1 VSIAALLVVNL
12 IAQLN
17 QPPHDAT
24 TVCVTDA
31 RTRAPVVGAEV
42 MVRPIA
48 SMHRPSSAAT
58 RRLEGAC
65 SVVRVNPTDSVHV
78 ARAGYTP
85 RVVAGAQAAGD
96 IRRDGDTLWVSLLPR
111 DATSAERAAQRLA
124 PLLVMAARAANASAD
139 MSGTGRT
146 AGRTSATLTTADAR
160 IAGASTVNAMLALMP
175 YTNLRTA
182 RGETGLS
189 LRGARREQ
197 VAITLDGMP
206 LNDPATGMADVSD
219 LPLAGLQSATVALGA
234 DPVGAGAGA
243 TGGVLALTSSAQR
256 VASVR
261 RGAFGQ
267 RAMEGAW
274 HAQTA
279 GALWH
284 ASAAWR
290 NAANDFTF
298 VNDAGAA
305 PQRETRINNDEQRT
319 TASLGVIGSRA
330 QVSLLGSTS
339 ERGMVGPANV
349 RSYDADRA
357 RTDRLL
363 VRAQAGLRGTVL
375 VAGVR
380 RLSLRYVDPTR
391 PALDA
396 RAVAWAADGEWRGA
410 LHDVAWRIG
419 MGADRLA
426 ATGGITQQR
435 RRGFAAVQR
444 AWRATG
450 EDRWTI
456 DISARADV
464 IEGSGVRP
472 TASVGAERRVARLG
486 AQSQLVAFGR
496 AAQAVRVPTLYDLY
510 FSSPQ
515 RLFVRALSPERV
527 DLDVSSGLRMVAG
540 TPRRRASVEGA
551 LVARNTRDAIVWFPG
566 NFGWSPANVGVERL
580 RGVESR
586 AELAV
591 GIVAASAWIT
601 AYDAVLS
608 TGGLRIPTPYVPR
621 VAGGAQLQ
629 LNTAAQHAT
638 IVWRGTGARPYTA
651 GPRNPDFELAALSL
665 VDLTVAQQLRALP
678 HWPWPRLDALVA
690 FSLENAAD
698 ASWQSVRG
706 FPSPGRA
713 WAMSFTLQHS
723 PR

>member
-1 VSIAALLVVNL
+1 MRARAF
-12 IAQLN
+12 
-17 QPPHDAT
+17 QP
-24 TVCVTDA
+24 
-31 RTRAPVVGAEV
+31 
-42 MVRPIA
+42 
-48 SMHRPSSAAT
+48 
-58 RRLEGAC
+58 AC
-65 SVVRVNPTDSVHV
+65 AVVRVGRTDSVHV
-78 ARAGYTP
+78 TRAGYTS
-85 RVVAGAQAAGD
+85 RVVTGAQAAGAQAAGAQAAGAQAAGD
-96 IRRDGDTLWVSLLPR
+96 IRLNGDTLWLSLLPR
-111 DATSAERAAQRLA
+111 DATSAERAAQQLA
-124 PLLVMAARAANASAD
+124 PLRVTAPAD
-139 MSGTGRT
+139 ISGTERT

-160 IAGASTVNAMLALMP
+160 IAGASSVNALLALMP

-219 LPLAGLQSATVALGA
+219 IPLAGLQSATVSLGA
-234 DPVGAGAGA
+234 DPVGTGAGA

-261 RGAFGQ
+261 LGAFGQ
-267 RAMEGAW
+267 HTMEGAW
-274 HAQTA
+274 HAQAA
-279 GALWH
+279 GALWQ

-290 NAANDFTF
+290 DATNDFAF

-305 PQRETRINNDEQRT
+305 PQRETRVNNDEQRA

-330 QVSLLGSTS
+330 QLSVLGSTS

-357 RTDRLL
+357 RTDRVL
-363 VRAQAGLRGTVL
+363 VRAQTGLRGTVL
-375 VAGVR
+375 VSGVR
-380 RLSLRYVDPTR
+380 RLALHYVDPTR
-391 PALDA
+391 PALDS
-396 RAVAWAADGEWRGA
+396 RAVAWAADAEWRGA
-410 LHDVAWRIG
+410 LRDVAWRLG
-419 MGADRLA
+419 VGADRLA

-435 RRGFAAVQR
+435 RRGFVAVTR

-450 EDRWTI
+450 DDRWNI
-456 DISARADV
+456 DIGARADV
-464 IEGSGVRP
+464 IEGGGVRP
-472 TASVGAERRVARLG
+472 TASVGAERRIARLG
-486 AQSQLVAFGR
+486 QQTQLVAFGR
-496 AAQAVRVPTLYDLY
+496 VAQAVRVPTLYDLY

-527 DLDVSSGLRMVAG
+527 DLDASSGLRIVAG
-540 TPRRRASVEGA
+540 TARRRASLEGA
-551 LVARNTRDAIVWFPG
+551 VVARNTRDAIVWFPG

-586 AELAV
+586 AELALGV
-591 GIVAASAWIT
+591 ASASVWVT
-601 AYDAVLS
+601 AYDAILS

-629 LNTAAQHAT
+629 LNTAAQHVT

-665 VDLTVAQQLRALP
+665 VDVTVAQQLRVLP
-678 HWPWPRLDALVA
+678 YWPWPRLDALVA

-706 FPSPGRA
+706 FPSPGRS
-713 WAMSFTLQHS
+713 WAMSFTLQHF

>member
-1 VSIAALLVVNL
+1 
-12 IAQLN
+12 
-17 QPPHDAT
+17 
-24 TVCVTDA
+24 VTDA
-31 RTRAPVVGAEV
+31 RTRAPLLGAV
-42 MVRPIA
+42 LTVRPGA
-48 SMHRPSSAAT
+48 SAGPVSPVAV
-58 RRLEGAC
+58 RRLDRAC
-65 SVVRVNPTDSVHV
+65 AAVRASRTDSVHI
-78 ARAGYTP
+78 ARAGYTS
-85 RVVAGAQAAGD
+85 RIVAGAQVAGAPSSGGVRLD
-96 IRRDGDTLWVSLLPR
+96 ADTLWVLLLPL
-111 DATSAERAAQRLA
+111 DATNAERVAQQRVAQQRVAQQRVAQQLS
-124 PLLVMAARAANASAD
+124 PVRVTAARTANVSGD
-139 MSGTGRT
+139 MAGTAHT

-160 IAGASTVNAMLALMP
+160 IAGASTVNAVIALMP
-175 YTNLRTA
+175 YTNVRTA

-197 VAITLDGMP
+197 VAITLDGLP

-219 LPLAGLQSATVALGA
+219 IPLAGLQSATVALGA
-234 DPVGAGAGA
+234 DPVGTGAGA

-261 RGAFGQ
+261 LGAFGQ
-267 RAMEGAW
+267 RTMEGAW
-274 HAQTA
+274 HAQAA
-279 GALWH
+279 GALWQ

-290 NAANDFTF
+290 SATNDFPF
-298 VNDAGAA
+298 MNDAGAA
-305 PQRETRINNDEQRT
+305 PQREARVNNDEQRA

-330 QVSLLGSTS
+330 QLSVLGSTS

-357 RTDRLL
+357 RTDRVL
-363 VRAQAGLRGTVL
+363 VRAQTGLRGTVL

-380 RLSLRYVDPTR
+380 RLALRYVDPTR
-391 PALDA
+391 PALDS
-396 RAVAWAADGEWRGA
+396 RAVAWAADAEWRGA
-410 LHDVAWRIG
+410 LRDIAWRLG
-419 MGADRLA
+419 VGADRLA

-444 AWRATG
+444 AWRATSD
-450 EDRWTI
+450 DRWSI
-456 DISARADV
+456 DVGARADL
-464 IEGSGVRP
+464 IEGSGVLP
-472 TASVGAERRVARLG
+472 TASLGGERRVARLG
-486 AQSQLVAFGR
+486 DGVQVVAFGR
-496 AAQAVRVPTLYDLY
+496 VAQAVRVPTLYDLY

-527 DLDVSSGLRMVAG
+527 DLDIGSGLRMVTGAVH
-540 TPRRRASVEGA
+540 RRASIEGA
-551 LVARNTRDAIVWFPG
+551 VVARNTRDAIVWFPG

-580 RGVESR
+580 RGLESR

-591 GIVAASAWIT
+591 GIAAASAWVT

-638 IVWRGTGARPYTA
+638 VAWRGMGARPYTA

-665 VDLTVAQQLRALP
+665 VDITIAQQLRALP
-678 HWPWPRLDALVA
+678 FWPWPGLDALVA
-690 FSLENAAD
+690 FSVENAAD
-698 ASWQSVRG
+698 TAWQSVRG
-706 FPSPGRA
+706 FPSPGRS

>member
-1 VSIAALLVVNL
+1 MSIAALLLGNL

-17 QPPHDAT
+17 QPPRDST
-24 TVCVTDA
+24 TVCVTDT
-31 RTRAPVVGAEV
+31 RTRAPVVGADV
-42 MVRPIA
+42 TVWPSA
-48 SMHRPSSAAT
+48 SMHRPSSSAT

-65 SVVRVNPTDSVHV
+65 SVVRVSPTDSVHV
-78 ARAGYTP
+78 ARAGYIA
-85 RVVAGAQAAGD
+85 RVVAGAPVPGGV
-96 IRRDGDTLWVSLLPR
+96 RRDADTLWVSLLPR
-111 DATSAERAAQRLA
+111 DATKAERAAQ
-124 PLLVMAARAANASAD
+124 PLVPLHVTAARAVA
-139 MSGTGRT
+139 RT
-146 AGRTSATLTTADAR
+146 AGRTSATVTTADAR
-160 IAGASTVNAMLALMP
+160 MAGASSVNALLALMP

-219 LPLAGLQSATVALGA
+219 IPLAGLQSATVALGA
-234 DPVGAGAGA
+234 DTVGTGAGAM
-243 TGGVLALTSSAQR
+243 GGVLALTSSAQR
-256 VASVR
+256 IASVR
-261 RGAFGQ
+261 LGAFGQ
-267 RAMEGAW
+267 RSVEGAW
-274 HAQTA
+274 HAQAA
-279 GALWH
+279 GALWQ

-290 NAANDFTF
+290 NATNDFTF

-305 PQRETRINNDEQRT
+305 PQRETRINNDERRA

-330 QVSLLGSTS
+330 QFSLLGSTTD
-339 ERGMVGPANV
+339 RGMVGPANV

-363 VRAQAGLRGTVL
+363 VRAQAGLRGTML

-380 RLSLRYVDPTR
+380 RLALRYVDPTR
-391 PALDA
+391 SALDA
-396 RAVAWAADGEWRGA
+396 RAVAWAADAEWRGA
-410 LHDVAWRIG
+410 LRDIAWRLG
-419 MGADRLA
+419 VGADRLA
-426 ATGGITQQR
+426 ATGGVTQQR

-444 AWRATG
+444 AWQATG
-450 EDRWTI
+450 DDRWTI
-456 DISARADV
+456 DIGARADL

-486 AQSQLVAFGR
+486 EHSQVVAFGR

-515 RLFVRALSPERV
+515 RLFVRALLPERV
-527 DLDVSSGLRMVAG
+527 DLDVSSGLRLVTG
-540 TPRRRASVEGA
+540 TGHRRASVEGA

-586 AELAV
+586 AEIAMGIAV
-591 GIVAASAWIT
+591 ASAWIT
-601 AYDAVLS
+601 AYDAILS
-608 TGGLRIPTPYVPR
+608 SGGLRIPTPYVPR

-665 VDLTVAQQLRALP
+665 VDVTVAQQLHALP
-678 HWPWPRLDALVA
+678 YWPWPRLDALVA
-690 FSLENAAD
+690 FSLENAAN

>member
-1 VSIAALLVVNL
+1 VSIAALLLVRL

-17 QPPHDAT
+17 QPPRDVT

-31 RTRAPVVGAEV
+31 RTRAPVVGAELT
-42 MVRPIA
+42 VRPT
-48 SMHRPSSAAT
+48 AAMRRQSLAPA

-65 SVVRVNPTDSVHV
+65 AVVRVGRTDSVHV
-78 ARAGYTP
+78 ARAGYTS
-85 RVVAGAQAAGD
+85 RVVTGAQAAGAQAAGD
-96 IRRDGDTLWVSLLPR
+96 MRLDGDTLWLSLLPR
-111 DATSAERAAQRLA
+111 DATSAERAAQQLA
-124 PLLVMAARAANASAD
+124 PLRVTAPAD
-139 MSGTGRT
+139 MSGTERT
-146 AGRTSATLTTADAR
+146 AGRTSATLATGDAR
-160 IAGASTVNAMLALMP
+160 VAGASSVNALLALMP

-197 VAITLDGMP
+197 VVITLDGMP

-219 LPLAGLQSATVALGA
+219 IPLAGLQSATVALGA
-234 DPVGAGAGA
+234 DPVGTGAGA

-261 RGAFGQ
+261 LGAFEQ
-267 RAMEGAW
+267 RTIEGAW
-274 HAQTA
+274 HAQAA
-279 GALWH
+279 GALWQ
-284 ASAAWR
+284 ASAAR
-290 NAANDFTF
+290 RTASNDFTF

-305 PQRETRINNDEQRT
+305 PQREARVNNDEQRT

-330 QVSLLGSTS
+330 QLSVLGSTS

-357 RTDRLL
+357 RTDRVL

-380 RLSLRYVDPTR
+380 RLSLRYGDPTR
-391 PALDA
+391 PALDS
-396 RAVAWAADGEWRGA
+396 RAVAWAADAEWRGA
-410 LHDVAWRIG
+410 LRDIAWRVG
-419 MGADRLA
+419 MGADRLV

-444 AWRATG
+444 AWRATRA
-450 EDRWTI
+450 DRWNI
-456 DISARADV
+456 DIGARADL

-472 TASVGAERRVARLG
+472 TASVGAERRIARLG
-486 AQSQLVAFGR
+486 EQAQVVAFGR

-527 DLDVSSGLRMVAG
+527 DLDASSGLRIVAG
-540 TPRRRASVEGA
+540 TARRRASLEGA
-551 LVARNTRDAIVWFPG
+551 VVARNTRDAIVWFPG

-586 AELAV
+586 AELAL
-591 GIVAASAWIT
+591 GIASASAWVT

-608 TGGLRIPTPYVPR
+608 TGGLRIPTPFVPR
-621 VAGGAQLQ
+621 LAGGAQMQ

-638 IVWRGTGARPYTA
+638 VVWRGTGARPYTA

-665 VDLTVAQQLRALP
+665 VDVTVAQQLRALP

-706 FPSPGRA
+706 FPSPGRS
-713 WAMSFTLQHS
+713 WAMSFTLQHF

>member
-1 VSIAALLVVNL
+1 MSIATLLLVNVL
-12 IAQLN
+12 ALMN
-17 QPPHDAT
+17 QPPRDAT

-31 RTRAPVVGAEV
+31 RTRAPLIGV
-42 MVRPIA
+42 MLTVRPGTSTGPVSPVA
-48 SMHRPSSAAT
+48 ARPLDRACAA
-58 RRLEGAC
+58 
-65 SVVRVNPTDSVHV
+65 VRVSRTDSVYV
-78 ARAGYTP
+78 ARAGYTA
-85 RVVAGAQAAGD
+85 RVVAVAPVVGD
-96 IRRDGDTLWVSLLPR
+96 MRLHGDTLWLSLLPR
-111 DATSAERAAQRLA
+111 DATSAERAAQQLA
-124 PLLVMAARAANASAD
+124 PVLVTAARAANASGG
-139 MSGTGRT
+139 MSGTERT
-146 AGRTSATLTTADAR
+146 AGRTRATLTTADAR
-160 IAGASTVNAMLALMP
+160 IAGVSTVNALLALMP

-219 LPLAGLQSATVALGA
+219 IPLAGLQSATVALGA
-234 DPVGAGAGA
+234 DPVGTGAGA
-243 TGGVLALTSSAQR
+243 SGGVLALTSSAQR

-261 RGAFGQ
+261 LGAFGQ
-267 RAMEGAW
+267 RTTEGAW
-274 HAQTA
+274 HAQA
-279 GALWH
+279 VGALWQ
-284 ASAAWR
+284 ASAAR
-290 NAANDFTF
+290 RSASNDFTF

-305 PQRETRINNDEQRT
+305 PQREARVNNDEQRT
-319 TASLGVIGSRA
+319 TASLGVIGRRA
-330 QVSLLGSTS
+330 QLSLLGSTS

-357 RTDRLL
+357 RTDRVL

-375 VAGVR
+375 VAGAR

-391 PALDA
+391 PALDS
-396 RAVAWAADGEWRGA
+396 RAVAWAADAEWRGA
-410 LHDVAWRIG
+410 LHDVAWRLG
-419 MGADRLA
+419 VGADRLA

-444 AWRATG
+444 AWRATS
-450 EDRWTI
+450 DHQWNI
-456 DISARADV
+456 DVGARADV

-472 TASVGAERRVARLG
+472 TASVGAERRIARLG
-486 AQSQLVAFGR
+486 ERAQLVAFGR

-527 DLDVSSGLRMVAG
+527 DLDASSGLRIVAG
-540 TPRRRASVEGA
+540 IARRRASIEGA
-551 LVARNTRDAIVWFPG
+551 VVARNTRDAIVWFPG

-580 RGVESR
+580 RGLESR
-586 AELAV
+586 AELAF
-591 GIVAASAWIT
+591 GIAAASAWIT
-601 AYDAVLS
+601 AYDAGLS

-665 VDLTVAQQLRALP
+665 VDITIAQQLCALP

-706 FPSPGRA
+706 FPSPGRS
-713 WAMSFTLQHS
+713 WAMSFTLQQS
-723 PR
+723 SR

>member
-1 VSIAALLVVNL
+1 MSIAVLLLVSL
-12 IAQLN
+12 IAPLN
-17 QPPHDAT
+17 QPPRDAT
-24 TVCVTDA
+24 TICVTDA
-31 RTRAPVVGAEV
+31 RTRAPVVGAELT
-42 MVRPIA
+42 VRPTA
-48 SMHRPSSAAT
+48 AMLRQSSAPA

-65 SVVRVNPTDSVHV
+65 AVVRVGRTDSVHV
-78 ARAGYTP
+78 TRAGYTS
-85 RVVAGAQAAGD
+85 RVVTGAQAAGAQAAGD
-96 IRRDGDTLWVSLLPR
+96 IRLNGDTLWLSLLPR
-111 DATSAERAAQRLA
+111 DATSAERAAQQLA
-124 PLLVMAARAANASAD
+124 PLRVTAPAD
-139 MSGTGRT
+139 ISGTERT

-160 IAGASTVNAMLALMP
+160 IAGASSVNALLALMP

-219 LPLAGLQSATVALGA
+219 IPLAGLQSATVALGA
-234 DPVGAGAGA
+234 DPVGTGAGA

-261 RGAFGQ
+261 LGAFGQ
-267 RAMEGAW
+267 RTIEGAW

-279 GALWH
+279 GALWQ
-284 ASAAWR
+284 ASAAR
-290 NAANDFTF
+290 RTASNDFAF

-305 PQRETRINNDEQRT
+305 PQREARVNNDEQRT
-319 TASLGVIGSRA
+319 TASIGVMGSRA
-330 QVSLLGSTS
+330 QLSVLGSTS

-357 RTDRLL
+357 RTDRVL

-396 RAVAWAADGEWRGA
+396 RAVAWAADAEWRGA
-410 LHDVAWRIG
+410 LRDVAWRLG
-419 MGADRLA
+419 VGADRLA

-435 RRGFAAVQR
+435 RRGFVAVTR

-450 EDRWTI
+450 DDRWNI
-456 DISARADV
+456 DIGARADV

-472 TASVGAERRVARLG
+472 TASVGAERRIARLG
-486 AQSQLVAFGR
+486 QQTQLVAFGR
-496 AAQAVRVPTLYDLY
+496 VAQAVRVPTLYDLY

-527 DLDVSSGLRMVAG
+527 DLDASSGLRIVAG
-540 TPRRRASVEGA
+540 TARRRASLEGA
-551 LVARNTRDAIVWFPG
+551 VVARNTRDAIVWFPG
-566 NFGWSPANVGVERL
+566 NFGWSPANVGVEQL

-586 AELAV
+586 AELAL
-591 GIVAASAWIT
+591 GVASASAWVT
-601 AYDAVLS
+601 AYDAILS

-629 LNTAAQHAT
+629 LNTAAQHVT

-665 VDLTVAQQLRALP
+665 VDVTVAQQLRVLP
-678 HWPWPRLDALVA
+678 YWPWPRLDALVA

-706 FPSPGRA
+706 FPSPGRS
-713 WAMSFTLQHS
+713 WAMSFTLQHF

>member
-1 VSIAALLVVNL
+1 VSIAALLLVNL

-17 QPPHDAT
+17 QPPRDAT

-31 RTRAPVVGAEV
+31 RTRAPLIGVRLT
-42 MVRPIA
+42 VRPTVSTGPATPIIA
-48 SMHRPSSAAT
+48 RWLD
-58 RRLEGAC
+58 RAC
-65 SVVRVNPTDSVHV
+65 AFVRVSRTDSVHV
-78 ARAGYTP
+78 ARAGYTS
-85 RVVAGAQAAGD
+85 RAVAGAPSAGAPSAGA
-96 IRRDGDTLWVSLLPR
+96 IRLEGDTLWVPLLPL
-111 DATSAERAAQRLA
+111 DATNAERAAQRLA
-124 PLLVMAARAANASAD
+124 PLRVTASGD
-139 MSGTGRT
+139 TSGIERT

-160 IAGASTVNAMLALMP
+160 IAGASTVNGLLALMP

-197 VAITLDGMP
+197 VVITLDGMP

-219 LPLAGLQSATVALGA
+219 IPLAGLQSATVALGA
-234 DPVGAGAGA
+234 DPVGTGAGA
-243 TGGVLALTSSAQR
+243 TGGVLALTSAAQR
-256 VASVR
+256 VTSVR
-261 RGAFGQ
+261 LGAFGQ
-267 RAMEGAW
+267 RTLEGAW
-274 HAQTA
+274 HTQAA
-279 GALWH
+279 GALWQ

-290 NAANDFTF
+290 DATNDFTF
-298 VNDAGAA
+298 MNDAGAA
-305 PQRETRINNDEQRT
+305 PQREARVNNDEQRA
-319 TASLGVIGSRA
+319 TASLGVLGSRA
-330 QVSLLGSTS
+330 QLSVLGSTS

-363 VRAQAGLRGTVL
+363 VRAQADLRGTVL
-375 VAGVR
+375 VSGVR
-380 RLSLRYVDPTR
+380 RLALRYVDPTR
-391 PALDA
+391 PALDT
-396 RAVAWAADGEWRGA
+396 RAVAWAADAEWRGA
-410 LHDVAWRIG
+410 LHDVAWRLG
-419 MGADRLA
+419 VGADRLA

-450 EDRWTI
+450 DDRWNI
-456 DISARADV
+456 DIGVRADL

-472 TASVGAERRVARLG
+472 TASIGAERRIARLG
-486 AQSQLVAFGR
+486 EQAQVVAFGR
-496 AAQAVRVPTLYDLY
+496 VAQAVRVPTLYDLY

-540 TPRRRASVEGA
+540 TARRRASVDGA

-566 NFGWSPANVGVERL
+566 NFGWSPANVGMERL
-580 RGVESR
+580 RGIESR
-586 AELAV
+586 AEVAL
-591 GIVAASAWIT
+591 GIAAASAWVT
-601 AYDAVLS
+601 AYDAILS

-638 IVWRGTGARPYTA
+638 VAWRGMGARPYTA

-665 VDLTVAQQLRALP
+665 VDITVAQQLRALP
-678 HWPWPRLDALVA
+678 HWPWPHLDALA
-690 FSLENAAD
+690 ALSLENAAD